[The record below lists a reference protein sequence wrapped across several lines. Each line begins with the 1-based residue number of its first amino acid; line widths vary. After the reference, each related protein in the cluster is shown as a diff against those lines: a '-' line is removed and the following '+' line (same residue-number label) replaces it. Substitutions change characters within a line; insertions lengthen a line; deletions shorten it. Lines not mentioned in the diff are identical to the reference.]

1 MTKRQVICTVIEA
14 STRDELSMQ
23 IAEFTPM
30 DVAFLSAYPDARRF
44 THFQIED
51 SGIEYMSLMNDAGTV
66 IWTDTV
72 ILCLAGRVD
81 CSCDH
86 TEEEE
91 PRNVH

>member
-14 STRDELSMQ
+14 PSVDELVAQ

-30 DVAFLSAYPDARRF
+30 DVGFIPAFVRARRF

-51 SGIEYMSLMNDAGTV
+51 SGIEYMSLLDEDGNILWA
-66 IWTDTV
+66 DTV
-72 ILCLAGRVD
+72 TLCLAGWVD

-86 TEEEE
+86 AEETEIK
-91 PRNVH
+91 NVH